1 MATALAIAP
10 GSAWLATVSNDKTV
24 RIWDSATGRP
34 TATLSTDPAEAPAIT
49 PDGRLLATIS
59 HDRTIRIW
67 DRTSG
72 EIITM
77 MRTDSDPVTCA
88 WTADG
93 RSLIV
98 GGERGVY
105 RYEFRPGT
113 PDR

>member
-1 MATALAIAP
+1 
-10 GSAWLATVSNDKTV
+10 
-24 RIWDSATGRP
+24 
-34 TATLSTDPAEAPAIT
+34 
-49 PDGRLLATIS
+49 
-59 HDRTIRIW
+59 
-67 DRTSG
+67 
-72 EIITM
+72 M